1 MTFEIIDKT
10 ELYLTGDIGFEISAK
25 RFIEDLKQVNTPNI
39 LVHIDS
45 VGGKIFDGLSIYNA
59 LKDYKGKT
67 IAIIDGVC
75 MSAASYILMAFD
87 RVIAKPNSIIMVHNP
102 KVDGID
108 GDSKRLAQMANTLAE
123 LTSLYVKTYVDRTG
137 MSEEQIRQYMDNETF
152 FTATE
157 ALSNGFIDEIDQT
170 SNQVQLSK
178 DTLKAQLD
186 NRLVAFANH
195 LKNKQSIIMENINE
209 TKQEYTVDE
218 AQAVLNTAKEV
229 NTQEAYKLAL
239 EQINE
244 AIKDIEDKTPFENII
259 KELTALIQPEKE
271 TTPEAKEEQVVEEQP
286 EQELQQLQAKLDN
299 IKAILA
305 LLKEIDDDSLNEVA
319 IKAIENDETLE
330 DFKTD
335 MLKAQVVAKAK
346 TNFKAMLNKGNKQV
360 QQSITPIFK
369 RKSDYIA
376 HYNSLVESGNTSE
389 ASSFYKQHSHIF

>member
-1 MTFEIIDKT
+1 MTFEIVDKT

-123 LTSLYVKTYVDRTG
+123 LTALYVKTYVDRTG

-209 TKQEYTVDE
+209 TKQEYTVEE
-218 AQAVLNTAKEV
+218 AQAVLDTAKEV

-259 KELTALIQPEKE
+259 KELTALIQPEE
-271 TTPEAKEEQVVEEQP
+271 EITPEAKEEQVEEEQP
-286 EQELQQLQAKLDN
+286 EQELKQLQAKLDN

-360 QQSITPIFK
+360 SQQSINPIFK
-369 RKSDYIA
+369 RK
-376 HYNSLVESGNTSE
+376 
-389 ASSFYKQHSHIF
+389 